1 MDILCPKVGCCI
13 DLEVRKPCLLALSLV
28 IGKIKS
34 HSDPWQLLDGAHSDA
49 GSWED
54 GSDSV
59 KQVRSWEPRDN

>member
-1 MDILCPKVGCCI
+1 M
-13 DLEVRKPCLLALSLV
+13 EVRKPCLLALSLV